1 MTNRELINELKA
13 DFRAYMNGVASA
25 AMRNAGMTADYRVNF
40 GVELPRITDV
50 KNELEQR
57 LDSDSG
63 ADEMF
68 RARLAQDL
76 WHEAVRECRIIALM
90 LYPKQ
95 RMYIDLADVWAE
107 DIRTVELAQMA
118 ALYLFSKMPLASVAT
133 FRWIAGEDEMKQ
145 VIGFYT
151 VFHLVRDGQLAER
164 SRDELSDQAD
174 AAATSENPQLAAA
187 AMKVKGLL

>member
-68 RARLAQDL
+68 RAGSG
-76 WHEAVRECRIIALM
+76 
-90 LYPKQ
+90 
-95 RMYIDLADVWAE
+95 
-107 DIRTVELAQMA
+107 
-118 ALYLFSKMPLASVAT
+118 FVA
-133 FRWIAGEDEMKQ
+133 
-145 VIGFYT
+145 
-151 VFHLVRDGQLAER
+151 
-164 SRDELSDQAD
+164 
-174 AAATSENPQLAAA
+174 
-187 AMKVKGLL
+187 